1 MALNLNKLPW
11 YAQVLLFVALS
22 AAAVIAFYYLYV
34 TPAQNDMAV
43 RQRQLDSLRA
53 EIAKGQA
60 VARRLPEFRS
70 QVADLEARF
79 ERLKAVLPEEKDA
92 AEILRRIQTLAVQS
106 SLEVKRF
113 KPAPPVTKQLH
124 AEVPYDVEIEGGYH
138 NLGLFFDR
146 VSKLPRLINISEI
159 SIKGKEKQEP
169 NSTITAEFVATTYVL
184 LPEQPKTA
192 QPAPQGQPTA
202 PKPSGAAG
210 ASQ

>member
-11 YAQVLLFVALS
+11 YAQVLVFVVVS
-22 AAAVIAFYYLYV
+22 VAAVAAFYYLYV
-34 TPAQNDMAV
+34 TPTQNDMAG
-43 RQRQLDSLRA
+43 RQRRLDALRT

-70 QVADLEARF
+70 QVADLEERLA
-79 ERLKAVLPEEKDA
+79 RLKAILPEEKDA

-113 KPAPPVTKQLH
+113 KPAATVTKELH
-124 AEVPYDVEIEGGYH
+124 AEVPYTVEIEGGYH

-159 SIKGKEKQEP
+159 SVKGKDKQEP
-169 NSTITAEFVATTYVL
+169 GSTITAEFIATTYVL
-184 LPEQPKTA
+184 LAEDAKAA
-192 QPAPQGQPTA
+192 QPAA
-202 PKPSGAAG
+202 PKPPGATG